1 MREGLII
8 ASQGGLLAA
17 AGASKFRPETART
30 GKKRA
35 KNE

>member
-8 ASQGGLLAA
+8 ASRGGLLAVA
-17 AGASKFRPETART
+17 AASKFRPETART
-30 GKKRA
+30 GKKWA